1 MTRTLLLY
9 LLLTSLTLHAQE
21 TGKKNTGVFSG
32 LYSAPLY
39 KTITSEHF
47 DKPNWNIEFQTIP
60 NKEEE
65 KLFHTEELKALK
77 NEQKRQSV
85 IYPGTM
91 TRKRANAPLIGVHF
105 KGNELKSWTPTDN
118 SIAISNDGKIVS
130 CVNYGIEYHDKN
142 GNTIVSNLTWNDFVN
157 DTSLNQGKFDPRV
170 IYDPLHDRFIL
181 VLLHGFSSA
190 TSKILTFFSKSNNPL
205 DGWYMYQLSGNAF
218 NDTSWTDYPTIGI
231 SNDELFINGN
241 HFGDAPD
248 YNWHGTHI
256 YQIGLD
262 SGYAGAPLQY
272 GLWKDIFTP
281 DNMDGITLYP
291 ASNGQGLSM
300 NEKMYFVQLMPD
312 SGSNVYLYQIDG
324 KLSSP
329 LKTMTASQYAIPH
342 YEVCGDAFQK
352 DPNSGFVD
360 SLSTGSSWT
369 QNAFYLNNVVHFT
382 FDADVYQGWCGIHY
396 GRIYLDSNKATV
408 TSYGESGSDFCYPAV
423 ASLGYDSADQS
434 VAIAYLKSDS
444 VETFTPETGVVSV
457 DHFMS
462 WSQSQTVKA
471 GDTSVNILYPPGY
484 PVMPERWGDYT
495 GICRRYTNGIPQAW
509 MAGAYG
515 ANTPPRMNSYGT
527 WIAQINSNE
536 ASPELPVE
544 QSMLFPNP
552 VRDLFYLDFNN
563 TEEGYVRVDLYNSA
577 GQLVRILFEDFLH
590 ESVNRIAFNKLM
602 LSRGAYFVIVSRE
615 GQKVLTK
622 KLAVN

>member
-1 MTRTLLLY
+1 MKYSFLLL
-9 LLLTSLTLHAQE
+9 LLLCSIMVKAQK
-21 TGKKNTGVFSG
+21 TTKVNTGVFSG
-32 LYSAPLY
+32 VYSLPLY
-39 KTITSEHF
+39 KEISSDHIG
-47 DKPNWNIEFQTIP
+47 KPNWNIEFQTIP

-65 KLFHTEELKALK
+65 NLFHTGELKELK
-77 NEQKRQSV
+77 NEQKKLSTAFP
-85 IYPGTM
+85 ISAN
-91 TRKRANAPLIGVHF
+91 RKNANAPNIGVQF
-105 KGNELKSWTPTDN
+105 KGNELKTWTPTDN
-118 SIAISNDGKIVS
+118 SIAISNGGIIVS
-130 CVNYGIEYHDKN
+130 CINYGIEYHDKD
-142 GNTIVSNLTWNDFVN
+142 GNAIVTNLTWNDFVN

-170 IYDPLHDRFIL
+170 IYDALHDRFIV
-181 VLLHGFSSA
+181 VLLHGFSST

-241 HFGDAPD
+241 HFGDSPNYD
-248 YNWHGTHI
+248 WHGTHI
-256 YQIGLD
+256 YQIDLN
-262 SGYAGAPLQY
+262 SGYAGTALQY
-272 GLWKDIFTP
+272 GLWKNIFTP

-312 SGSNVYLYQIDG
+312 SGSNVYLYQIEG

-329 LKTMTASQYAIPH
+329 AKTMTASQYAIPH
-342 YEVCGDAFQK
+342 YEVCADAFQK

-369 QNAFYLNNVVHFT
+369 QNAFYLNKVVHFT
-382 FDADVYQGWCGIHY
+382 FDADVNNGWCGIHY

-408 TSYGESGSDFCYPAV
+408 TTFGEAGTDMCYPAV
-423 ASLGYDSADQS
+423 ASLGYDSSDQS
-434 VAIAYLKSDS
+434 VAIAFLKSDS
-444 VETFTPETGVVSV
+444 SVTLTPETGVVSV
-457 DHFMS
+457 DHFMT
-462 WSQSQTVKA
+462 WSNAQTVKA
-471 GDTSVNILYPPGY
+471 GDTSVNILYPPSY

-495 GICRRYTNGIPQAW
+495 GICRKYSNGTPEAW

-536 ASPELPVE
+536 ANPHATLDNSVLY
-544 QSMLFPNP
+544 PNP
-552 VRDLFYLDFNN
+552 VRDLFTLDFNN
-563 TEEGYVRVDLYNSA
+563 TEEGNVRINLYNAA
-577 GQLVRILFEDFLH
+577 GQLVRILFDDFLH

-602 LSRGAYFVIVSRE
+602 LSSGTYFVVVLRD
-615 GQKVLTK
+615 GHKVLTK
-622 KLAVN
+622 KLMVN